1 MTRRK
6 LQSLAAGI
14 AIALVSAGGPAMA
27 QDSGTAALE
36 ARVAE
41 LEAIIKELVD
51 EKKAAP
57 APAPAPAAKPTA
69 ASTSSSSD
77 YSFGGYIKLNA
88 MFSDYSDGD
97 LAAGSAGT
105 QFYIPGTIPVAGT
118 PSSAGPD
125 ADIQARE
132 SRINFKSNHTLA
144 SGDKLSTYVE
154 VDFLLSPGGNE
165 RVSNSYN
172 PRLRH
177 AFFKYNNWTFGQTWS
192 TFMDVGALPE
202 SVDFIGPSEST
213 IFDRQPLI
221 RYTNGPWEFA
231 IENPETTITPF
242 GGGSRIVSDD
252 GAIPDVVARYTAKV
266 GSGYIKAAAILR
278 QLEYDGV
285 ANTGAV
291 DDSETGVGLALSG
304 KHPFG
309 NNGAD
314 VRWAANFGSGIG
326 RYLGLNTANDVNE
339 DATGNLNAIDQWG
352 AFVGVRLPWNSS
364 WRSNFRIGYLSNDHD
379 LATAGTGNTK
389 EVISYAV
396 NLLTSPVPKLTLGG
410 EIMFAER
417 TLDNNLSGDM
427 TRFMIAGKY
436 AF

>member
-1 MTRRK
+1 MTRTK

-51 EKKAAP
+51 EKKAQP
-57 APAPAPAAKPTA
+57 APAAAPAAKPAA
-69 ASTSSSSD
+69 ASTGSSSD

-97 LAAGSAGT
+97 LAPGSAGT
-105 QFYIPGTIPVAGT
+105 QFYIPGTIPVSAT
-118 PSSAGPD
+118 PSSAGLD
-125 ADIQARE
+125 ADVQARE

-221 RYTNGPWEFA
+221 RYTNG
-231 IENPETTITPF
+231 
-242 GGGSRIVSDD
+242 
-252 GAIPDVVARYTAKV
+252 
-266 GSGYIKAAAILR
+266 
-278 QLEYDGV
+278 
-285 ANTGAV
+285 
-291 DDSETGVGLALSG
+291 
-304 KHPFG
+304 
-309 NNGAD
+309 
-314 VRWAANFGSGIG
+314 
-326 RYLGLNTANDVNE
+326 
-339 DATGNLNAIDQWG
+339 
-352 AFVGVRLPWNSS
+352 
-364 WRSNFRIGYLSNDHD
+364 
-379 LATAGTGNTK
+379 
-389 EVISYAV
+389 
-396 NLLTSPVPKLTLGG
+396 
-410 EIMFAER
+410 
-417 TLDNNLSGDM
+417 
-427 TRFMIAGKY
+427 
-436 AF
+436 

>member
-1 MTRRK
+1 MTRTK

-27 QDSGTAALE
+27 QDPGTAALE

-51 EKKAAP
+51 EKKSK
-57 APAPAPAAKPTA
+57 PAPAPAAKPA
-69 ASTSSSSD
+69 PASSGSSSD
-77 YSFGGYIKLNA
+77 YAFGGYIKLNA

-97 LAAGSAGT
+97 LAPGSAGT
-105 QFYIPGTIPVAGT
+105 QFYIPATIPVSST
-118 PSSAGPD
+118 PSSAGLD
-125 ADIQARE
+125 TDVQARE
-132 SRINFKSNHTLA
+132 SRINFRSNHTLA
-144 SGDKLSTYVE
+144 SGDKLSTFVE

-231 IENPETTITPF
+231 VENPETTITPF
-242 GGGSRIVSDD
+242 GGGGRIVSDD

-266 GSGYIKAAAILR
+266 GSGHIKAAAIFR
-278 QLEYDGV
+278 QLDYDGV

-291 DDSETGVGLALSG
+291 DDTETGFGLALSG

-309 NNGAD
+309 SNGAD
-314 VRWAANFGSGIG
+314 LRWAANFGSGIG
-326 RYLGLNTANDVNE
+326 RYLGLNTANDASE
-339 DATGNLNAIDQWG
+339 DAAGNLEAIDQWG
-352 AFVGVRLPWNSS
+352 AFVAVRLPWNSS
-364 WRSNFRIGYLSNDHD
+364 WRSNFRIGYLSNDHN
-379 LATAGTGNTK
+379 LAIAGSGNTE
-389 EVISYAV
+389 EVISYGF
-396 NLLTSPVPKLTLGG
+396 NLLTSPVPKLTIGG

-417 TLDNNLSGDM
+417 TLDNGLSGDM

>member
-1 MTRRK
+1 MRIKRK
-6 LQSLAAGI
+6 AIAAGI
-14 AIALVSAGGPAMA
+14 ALALLGAGGPVMA
-27 QDSGTAALE
+27 QDSDTAALE

-41 LEAIIKELVD
+41 LEALVKQLVG
-51 EKKAAP
+51 EKKAPPAPVAKP
-57 APAPAPAAKPTA
+57 APAPASKD
-69 ASTSSSSD
+69 SSSD

-97 LAAGSAGT
+97 LGAGSAGT
-105 QFYIPGTIPVAGT
+105 QFYIPGTIPVSGT

-125 ADIQARE
+125 ADLQARE

-144 SGDKLSTYVE
+144 GGDKLSTYVE

-221 RYTNGPWEFA
+221 RYTHGPWEFA
-231 IENPETTITPF
+231 IENPETTVTPF

-252 GAIPDVVARYTAKV
+252 GAIPDMVARYTAKI
-266 GSGYIKAAAILR
+266 GSGYVKAAAIVR
-278 QLEYDGV
+278 QLEYDGS
-285 ANTGAV
+285 ANSGAV
-291 DDSETGVGLALSG
+291 DDSETGFGLALSG

-339 DATGNLNAIDQWG
+339 DASGNLNAIDQWG
-352 AFVGVRLPWNSS
+352 AFVGVRLPWNST

-379 LATAGTGNTK
+379 LATAGSGNTK
-389 EVISYAV
+389 EVISYAA
-396 NLLTSPVPKLTLGG
+396 NLLTSPVPKLTIGG

-427 TRFMIAGKY
+427 TRFMITGKY